1 MFYFIVIVGIAA
13 LFALYKFLPNRKI
26 FIFFCATLVI
36 VFCVSAIIQMRYS
49 EEEVVSR
56 AEIENIR
63 QQQKIF
69 SDWYAAYQKDIDH
82 LDRNWQLYH
91 SIIKS
96 LKTAEIYELST
107 YEQLLELETD
117 ALDEQAKINA
127 LKVPAGLNEKYAVL
141 ISEIIKKTKIYVD
154 AQTKTISTVRMAAD
168 PLHFTTLKSLNAIIK
183 NITIRESPAVLF
195 TATEIAAIREML
207 VVPGEEA
214 LQ

>member
-1 MFYFIVIVGIAA
+1 MFYFIVIVGAVA

-36 VFCVSAIIQMRYS
+36 VFCVSAIIQMRYNK
-49 EEEVVSR
+49 EEVVSR
-56 AEIENIR
+56 AEIEEIR
-63 QQQKIF
+63 HQQQIF
-69 SDWYAAYQKDIDH
+69 SEWYAAYQKDIDH

-117 ALDEQAKINA
+117 ALEEQAKINA
-127 LKVPAGLNEKYAVL
+127 LKVPAGLNEEYAVL
-141 ISEIIKKTKIYVD
+141 ILEIIKKTQNYVD

-168 PLHFTTLKSLNAIIK
+168 PVYFTDLKNLNAIIK
-183 NITIRESPAVLF
+183 NVTIRESPAGLF

-207 VVPGEEA
+207 VVPGEEVA
-214 LQ
+214 Q